1 MHFQASK
8 DDHVLKVYVRHE
20 RRDLL
25 DSLQDLPM
33 TISFKLSSPISLDC
47 YNSFT
52 QASIFGKKSS
62 TISVPKGSTVPIYL
76 ASANVSDKYTKH
88 AALGQ
93 FLSGT
98 ITFTKDELG
107 KKKKRMIL
115 KVIELSL
122 FKLIFIFRQ
131 KG

>member
-1 MHFQASK
+1 
-8 DDHVLKVYVRHE
+8 
-20 RRDLL
+20 
-25 DSLQDLPM
+25 M

-107 KKKKRMIL
+107 KKK
-115 KVIELSL
+115 ENDY
-122 FKLIFIFRQ
+122 
-131 KG
+131 KGD

>member
-1 MHFQASK
+1 MIFHRFGFTKFFSVSTSILHFQASK

-107 KKKKRMIL
+107 KKMTI
-115 KVIELSL
+115 
-122 FKLIFIFRQ
+122 
-131 KG
+131 